1 MNEFLQAITT
11 YPGLIPSILIGV
23 VIVFGL
29 IAMAGFLDIQHIG
42 PDWHLDVDHDGVA
55 DVPDALATLGF
66 GRVPFFIVISVIG
79 FFWWL
84 FTIAAQMYVLPLIPL
99 LPNWIVG
106 TLTLILAL
114 ALALPPAAFCIRP
127 LQPIFARRVEGARPL
142 DFLGRPCKILTQTV
156 DEKFGQAEVAVDV
169 GSRHNLRVFART
181 PNALTRG
188 STALILHFD
197 AQTQRYEVEA
207 YDP

>member
-29 IAMAGFLDIQHIG
+29 IAMAGFLDIHHIG
-42 PDWHLDVDHDGVA
+42 PDWHLDLDHDGHA

-66 GRVPFFIVISVIG
+66 GRVPFFIVISIIG

-84 FTIAAQMYVLPLIPL
+84 FTIAAQLYLLPHLPI

-114 ALALPPAAFCIRP
+114 AMALPPAAYCIRP
-127 LQPIFARRVEGARPL
+127 LRPIFSRLVEGARPI
-142 DFLGRPCKILTQTV
+142 DFVGRPCKILTQTV
-156 DEKFGQAEVAVDV
+156 DEKFGQAEVSVDS
-169 GSRHNLRVFART
+169 GAPHNVRVYART

-188 STALILHFD
+188 SNALILHFD
-197 AQTQRYEVEA
+197 AQSKRYEVEA
-207 YDP
+207 YDA

>member
-29 IAMAGFLDIQHIG
+29 IAMAGLLDIHHIG
-42 PDWHLDVDHDGVA
+42 PDWHLDLDHDGNV
-55 DVPDALATLGF
+55 DMPDALASLGF
-66 GRVPFFIVISVIG
+66 GRMPFFIVISVIG

-84 FTIAAQMYVLPLIPL
+84 FTIAAQMYVLPLVPL

-106 TLTLILAL
+106 TLTLIVAL

-127 LQPIFARRVEGARPL
+127 LRPIFARRVEGARPV

-156 DEKFGQAEVAVDV
+156 DEKFGQAEVAVDA
-169 GSRHNLRVFART
+169 GARHNLRVFART